1 MLDQTSW
8 KTCTEGALSVKQIL
22 QRLSTSSEIRWE
34 IHTNYKQISKKKS
47 IHIKQLSKVVHTL
60 YFKLYMSRKL
70 SKIIKFIMMVV
81 YFRIAGEVSS
91 KRWPSLL
98 LIQGNYNF
106 TKILGKHQICSLIN
120 LQTVTLKLIF
130 TFQVLR
136 AHILPLTNVAFNKSG
151 SRYEKKM

>member
-60 YFKLYMSRKL
+60 WFL
-70 SKIIKFIMMVV
+70 SC
-81 YFRIAGEVSS
+81 
-91 KRWPSLL
+91 
-98 LIQGNYNF
+98 
-106 TKILGKHQICSLIN
+106 T
-120 LQTVTLKLIF
+120 
-130 TFQVLR
+130 
-136 AHILPLTNVAFNKSG
+136 
-151 SRYEKKM
+151 